1 MNAYAVISVV
11 IVIVGALIGI
21 IKREKIKQTAEI
33 AKAGM
38 ESIAGSLSDTD
49 DTPGKITPAEWAEAV
64 EVMAAKAKTI
74 MRDV

>member
-1 MNAYAVISVV
+1 MNAYSIITVAIVV
-11 IVIVGALIGI
+11 IGAVIGI

-38 ESIAGSLSDTD
+38 ESVAASLSDTD

-74 MRDV
+74 MKDV